1 MKINRKSIY
10 RLAML
15 LLVVVGFLLVVLTF
29 WPMDVN
35 APHIDN
41 EQPVTQAPQEQ
52 TVINEPSSYDGIPSV
67 ADYDGVHAWVQVN
80 NGEPYF
86 SDEDKSRTDPFELYS
101 ELDSLKRCG
110 VAYANVCPELMP
122 NDARE
127 GIGQVKPSGWQTVKY
142 DIVDGGYLYNR
153 CHLIGFQ
160 LAGENANPKNLITGT
175 RYLNIKGML
184 DAENMIADY
193 VKETGNH
200 VLYRV
205 TPIFVGDNLVADGV
219 LMEAYSVEDEGDGIC
234 FNIFAFNVQPGVIID
249 YANGNSRL
257 ADENTSTQETGD
269 IHYILN
275 TKSHK
280 FHTPECSAVE
290 KISESNKS
298 DYFGN
303 REELIDQGY
312 EPCGYCHP

>member
-15 LLVVVGFLLVVLTF
+15 LLVIVGFLLVVLTF

-35 APHIDN
+35 APNSDN
-41 EQPVTQAPQEQ
+41 QQPIIQVPQEQ
-52 TVINEPSSYDGIPSV
+52 TVIDEPSYDNIPSV
-67 ADYDGVHAWVQVN
+67 TDYDGVHAWVQVN

-127 GIGQVKPSGWQTVKY
+127 SIGKVKPSGWQTVKY

-205 TPIFVGDNLVADGV
+205 TPIFVGDNLIADGV

-257 ADENTSTQETGD
+257 ADKNTSTQETGN

>member
-1 MKINRKSIY
+1 MKITKKSIY
-10 RLAML
+10 RLIMV
-15 LLVVVGFLLVVLTF
+15 LLVVVGFLMVVSTF
-29 WPMDVN
+29 WPLEVEDPSTAQQTTVGQN
-35 APHIDN
+35 TVQ
-41 EQPVTQAPQEQ
+41 QP
-52 TVINEPSSYDGIPSV
+52 ISEPSYDSIPSVSEYDGI
-67 ADYDGVHAWVQVN
+67 HAWVQIN

-86 SDEDKSRTDPFELYS
+86 SDEDKLRTDPFELYS

-110 VAYANVCPELMP
+110 VAYANICPDLMP

-127 GIGQVKPSGWQTVKY
+127 SIGQVKPSGWQTVKY

-234 FNIFAFNVQPGVIID
+234 FNIFAFNVQPGIIID

-257 ADENTSTQETGD
+257 AEDADAQIIGEE
-269 IHYILN
+269 HYVLN

-280 FHTPECSAVE
+280 FHTPECSAIE
-290 KISESNKS
+290 KISESNKAE
-298 DYFGN
+298 YFGT

>member
-1 MKINRKSIY
+1 MV
-10 RLAML
+10 
-15 LLVVVGFLLVVLTF
+15 LLVVVGFLMVVSTF
-29 WPMDVN
+29 WPLEVEDPSTAQQTTVGQN
-35 APHIDN
+35 TVQ
-41 EQPVTQAPQEQ
+41 QP
-52 TVINEPSSYDGIPSV
+52 ISEPSYDSIPSVSEYDGI
-67 ADYDGVHAWVQVN
+67 HAWVQIN

-86 SDEDKSRTDPFELYS
+86 SDEDKLRTDPFELYS

-110 VAYANVCPELMP
+110 VAYANICPDLMP

-127 GIGQVKPSGWQTVKY
+127 SIGQVKPSGWQTVKY

-234 FNIFAFNVQPGVIID
+234 FNIFAFNVQPGIIID

-257 ADENTSTQETGD
+257 AEDADAQIIGEE
-269 IHYILN
+269 HYVLN

-280 FHTPECSAVE
+280 FHTPECSAIE
-290 KISESNKS
+290 KISESNKAE
-298 DYFGN
+298 YFGT

>member
-15 LLVVVGFLLVVLTF
+15 LLVIVGFLLVVLTF

-35 APHIDN
+35 APNSDN
-41 EQPVTQAPQEQ
+41 QQPIIQVPQEQ
-52 TVINEPSSYDGIPSV
+52 TVIDEPSYDNIPSV
-67 ADYDGVHAWVQVN
+67 TDYDGVHAWVQVN

-127 GIGQVKPSGWQTVKY
+127 SIGQVKPSGWQTVKY

-205 TPIFVGDNLVADGV
+205 TPIFVGDNLIADGV

-257 ADENTSTQETGD
+257 ADKNTSTQETGN

>member
-1 MKINRKSIY
+1 MV
-10 RLAML
+10 
-15 LLVVVGFLLVVLTF
+15 LLVVVGFLMVVSTF
-29 WPMDVN
+29 WPLEVEDPSTAQQTTVGQN
-35 APHIDN
+35 TVQ
-41 EQPVTQAPQEQ
+41 QPVS
-52 TVINEPSSYDGIPSV
+52 EPSYDSIPSVSEYDGI
-67 ADYDGVHAWVQVN
+67 HAWVQIN

-86 SDEDKSRTDPFELYS
+86 SDEDKLRTDPFELYS

-127 GIGQVKPSGWQTVKY
+127 SIGQVKPSGWQTVKY

-234 FNIFAFNVQPGVIID
+234 FNIFAFNVQPGIIID

-257 ADENTSTQETGD
+257 AEDADAQTIGEE
-269 IHYILN
+269 HYVLN

-280 FHTPECSAVE
+280 FHTPECSAIE
-290 KISESNKS
+290 KISESNKAE
-298 DYFGN
+298 YFGT

>member
-1 MKINRKSIY
+1 MKVNRKSIY

-15 LLVVVGFLLVVLTF
+15 LLVIVGFLLVVLTF

-35 APHIDN
+35 APNSDN
-41 EQPVTQAPQEQ
+41 QQPIIQVPQEQ
-52 TVINEPSSYDGIPSV
+52 TVIDEPSYDNIPSV
-67 ADYDGVHAWVQVN
+67 TDYDGVHAWVQVN

-127 GIGQVKPSGWQTVKY
+127 SIGKVKPSGWQTVKY

-205 TPIFVGDNLVADGV
+205 TPIFVGDNLIADGV

-257 ADENTSTQETGD
+257 ADKNTSTQETGN

>member
-1 MKINRKSIY
+1 MKVNRKSIY

-35 APHIDN
+35 APNSDN
-41 EQPVTQAPQEQ
+41 QQPVIQVPQEQ
-52 TVINEPSSYDGIPSV
+52 TVIDEPSYDNIPSV
-67 ADYDGVHAWVQVN
+67 TDYDGVHAWVQVN

-127 GIGQVKPSGWQTVKY
+127 SIGKVKPSGWQTVKY

-205 TPIFVGDNLVADGV
+205 TPIFVGDNLIADGV

-257 ADENTSTQETGD
+257 ADKNTSTQETGN

>member
-41 EQPVTQAPQEQ
+41 EQPVTQASQEQ
-52 TVINEPSSYDGIPSV
+52 TVIDEPSYDNIPSV
-67 ADYDGVHAWVQVN
+67 TDYDGVHAWVQVN

-175 RYLNIKGML
+175 RYLKIKGM
-184 DAENMIADY
+184 
-193 VKETGNH
+193 
-200 VLYRV
+200 
-205 TPIFVGDNLVADGV
+205 
-219 LMEAYSVEDEGDGIC
+219 
-234 FNIFAFNVQPGVIID
+234 
-249 YANGNSRL
+249 
-257 ADENTSTQETGD
+257 
-269 IHYILN
+269 
-275 TKSHK
+275 
-280 FHTPECSAVE
+280 
-290 KISESNKS
+290 
-298 DYFGN
+298 
-303 REELIDQGY
+303 
-312 EPCGYCHP
+312 